1 MQARCR
7 EIFRM
12 IEELSPPD
20 LAEEWDNCG
29 LQVGDPQ
36 RMADRVLLA
45 LDMDEAV
52 LDEAL
57 ELEAGLVITHH
68 PLLLKGIKQIRE
80 DLLPG
85 RLVSKIIRAGITV
98 YSAHTNLDSAG
109 GGVNTV
115 LAEALDLTGTEIL
128 RPGKEKHLKL
138 AVFVPVDHCDQVR
151 EALAGAGAGWIG
163 NYSHCTFMSGGT
175 GTFRPLEGASPY
187 IGRAG
192 DLEKVEE
199 IRLETILPARITG
212 GVIEAMLAAHP
223 YEEVAYDLY
232 PLENR
237 SVSSGLGRVGSLKEA
252 VSLDEFASKV
262 KETLGVTAIRCGG
275 LAGGKIQK
283 VAVCGGSGGDLW
295 PLALKAGADVL
306 VTGDIGYHAARDM
319 LAAGISFVDAGHYGT
334 ERLVLGP
341 LARHLTE
348 GCRDRNL
355 EVEFIVSSVDGDPF
369 RFT

>member
-1 MQARCR
+1 
-7 EIFRM
+7 
-12 IEELSPPD
+12 
-20 LAEEWDNCG
+20 
-29 LQVGDPQ
+29 
-36 RMADRVLLA
+36 
-45 LDMDEAV
+45 
-52 LDEAL
+52 
-57 ELEAGLVITHH
+57 
-68 PLLLKGIKQIRE
+68 
-80 DLLPG
+80 
-85 RLVSKIIRAGITV
+85 
-98 YSAHTNLDSAG
+98 
-109 GGVNTV
+109 
-115 LAEALDLTGTEIL
+115 
-128 RPGKEKHLKL
+128 
-138 AVFVPVDHCDQVR
+138 
-151 EALAGAGAGWIG
+151 
-163 NYSHCTFMSGGT
+163 MSVGT

-199 IRLETILPARITG
+199 IRVETILPVRITG

-262 KETLGVTAIRCGG
+262 KETLGVTAVRCGG
-275 LAGGKIQK
+275 LARGKIQK

-348 GCRDRNL
+348 GCRERNL
-355 EVEFIVSSVDGDPF
+355 EVEFIVSSVDGNPF
-369 RFT
+369 FLY